1 MSEWK
6 GHLTATSAA
15 LLKIMS
21 CIASG
26 SHTISRDYQVLI
38 TASEFWAV
46 ARNGELASRMRED
59 VYVQLSAAETAFR
72 VIGVRRTANVIRLAR
87 YSLLDEEL
95 RASVSEVCAVIEEAL
110 SEVDEPVDQKIAEF
124 AAAISWSLPSI

>member
-21 CIASG
+21 RIATG
-26 SHTISRDYQVLI
+26 SPEISRDSRVLI
-38 TASEFWAV
+38 TASEFWAA
-46 ARNGELASRMRED
+46 ARHGELVSRVRED
-59 VYVQLSAAETAFR
+59 AYAQLSAAETAFR
-72 VIGVRRTANVIRLAR
+72 VIGVHKTANVIRLAR
-87 YSLLDEEL
+87 NSLLDEEL

-110 SEVDEPVDQKIAEF
+110 SEVDEPVDKKIAEF
-124 AAAISWSLPSI
+124 AAAISC